1 MDPNPYQAPRVG
13 EGVGAPPLGLGRS
26 CFILVLA
33 VLPVAAGGTGLVL
46 ALVVCSQFFW
56 INDDRN
62 GGLSALALILTGIT
76 GLACFLGAGVF
87 SAQAIVRVLD
97 DARRQRSASGE

>member
-1 MDPNPYQAPRVG
+1 MDPNPYEPSRVA
-13 EGVGAPPLGLGRS
+13 EGVGSPPLGVGRS
-26 CFILVLA
+26 LFILVLA
-33 VLPVAAGGTGLVL
+33 VLPLVAGATGWLL

-56 INDDRN
+56 IDNDRI

-76 GLACFLGAGVF
+76 GLACFLGAGVL

-97 DARRQRSASGE
+97 RSRHPDASSE